1 MISSSDDG
9 LSVTLCYAYDPMCSW
24 CYAFDPVWKNLHKK
38 FKKTLIIETLL
49 GGLAPDSNFVMPA
62 DMQARI
68 SNTWS
73 RIEHAVPGTKF
84 NYDFWKLCIPR
95 RSTYP
100 ACRAVIAASEQ
111 GKSYEFL
118 MVDAIQRAYYREA
131 RNPSLMKTLMCIAE
145 EIGLDVDR
153 FTEVLM
159 SEECN
164 VILQKE
170 INKTIALGI
179 RGFPTLLLLHR
190 DQVIRIEHDFSSAE
204 ITANRVEVGVR
215 QLKV

>member
-1 MISSSDDG
+1 
-9 LSVTLCYAYDPMCSW
+9 
-24 CYAFDPVWKNLHKK
+24 
-38 FKKTLIIETLL
+38 
-49 GGLAPDSNFVMPA
+49 
-62 DMQARI
+62 
-68 SNTWS
+68 
-73 RIEHAVPGTKF
+73 
-84 NYDFWKLCIPR
+84 
-95 RSTYP
+95 
-100 ACRAVIAASEQ
+100 
-111 GKSYEFL
+111 